1 MKKAVFLL
9 TIIMLVSLGALT
21 GCSLFGGNDTNTNT
35 QESNEEVPKKE
46 VETEEKE
53 KDTKDKKV
61 EELKNNEES
70 KKESNSEYKEVN
82 SNSNNG
88 SDAKE
93 GGSKTSESSSNSKS
107 GGQENQVDWGS
118 AWTRDINTDW
128 AVIEITEQKEDTIKF
143 NINSIHTDNAEAAR
157 GGYINVGDV
166 KGTAKVSGN
175 VATQTTDE
183 MDNGCMVKMI
193 NHQSYIQV
201 EPITD
206 CSGGGGLGVYFEG
219 KYKKGDIP
227 ATDWWKKESSGNG
240 ETGEPKEE
248 PNQTTEKEQSTD
260 DAEDATLEG
269 TQTSLTREQ
278 AIQCV
283 KEYLNLSLENMRYVD
298 EGDTATGK
306 YLIRVY
312 QYQEATADST
322 EHEAPYGYFIVD
334 PRTGEVTDVNND

>member
-1 MKKAVFLL
+1 VKKVLFYLFPLALFCV
-9 TIIMLVSLGALT
+9 VSLT
-21 GCSLFGGNDTNTNT
+21 GCNLFD
-35 QESNEEVPKKE
+35 
-46 VETEEKE
+46 EKE
-53 KDTKDKKV
+53 KETSKQTSAEENSKDK
-61 EELKNNEES
+61 ESENEE
-70 KKESNSEYKEVN
+70 KN
-82 SNSNNG
+82 
-88 SDAKE
+88 
-93 GGSKTSESSSNSKS
+93 KTSKDEAEKSKVGKSETSNQASSSKENSVTQPKEAPKKVVTS
-107 GGQENQVDWGS
+107 QLDWGS

-260 DAEDATLEG
+260 DAEGATIED

-278 AIQCV
+278 AIQRV

>member
-1 MKKAVFLL
+1 MVKKELSGLL
-9 TIIMLVSLGALT
+9 VLLLFCVGGLT
-21 GCSLFGGNDTNTNT
+21 GCGLLVEKETNTSSQQTIEEEKKEKEAANE
-35 QESNEEVPKKE
+35 QSNEAVKKKE
-46 VETEEKE
+46 DQSNVNKEPEEAKKASKE
-53 KDTKDKKV
+53 DKDSQSQENKGEKGSENGDSSASLKDTKAGV
-61 EELKNNEES
+61 SQL
-70 KKESNSEYKEVN
+70 
-82 SNSNNG
+82 
-88 SDAKE
+88 
-93 GGSKTSESSSNSKS
+93 
-107 GGQENQVDWGS
+107 DWGS

-260 DAEDATLEG
+260 DAEDATIED

-278 AIQCV
+278 AIQRV

>member
-1 MKKAVFLL
+1 MKKVLFYLFPLALFCV
-9 TIIMLVSLGALT
+9 VSLT
-21 GCSLFGGNDTNTNT
+21 GCNLFD
-35 QESNEEVPKKE
+35 
-46 VETEEKE
+46 EKE
-53 KDTKDKKV
+53 KETSKQTSAEEHSKDK
-61 EELKNNEES
+61 ESENEE
-70 KKESNSEYKEVN
+70 KN
-82 SNSNNG
+82 
-88 SDAKE
+88 
-93 GGSKTSESSSNSKS
+93 KTSKDEAEKSKVGKSETSNQASSSKENSVTQPKEAPKKVVTS
-107 GGQENQVDWGS
+107 QLDWGS

-260 DAEDATLEG
+260 DAEGATIED

-278 AIQCV
+278 AIQRV

>member
-1 MKKAVFLL
+1 MKKVLFYLFPLALFCV
-9 TIIMLVSLGALT
+9 VSLT
-21 GCSLFGGNDTNTNT
+21 GCNLFD
-35 QESNEEVPKKE
+35 
-46 VETEEKE
+46 EKE
-53 KDTKDKKV
+53 KETSKQTSAEENSKDEESENEEKNKTSKDEAEKSKVGKSETSNQASSSKENSVTQPKEAPKKV
-61 EELKNNEES
+61 
-70 KKESNSEYKEVN
+70 V
-82 SNSNNG
+82 
-88 SDAKE
+88 
-93 GGSKTSESSSNSKS
+93 TS
-107 GGQENQVDWGS
+107 QLDWGS

-260 DAEDATLEG
+260 DAEGATIED

-278 AIQCV
+278 AIQRV

>member
-1 MKKAVFLL
+1 MKKVLFYLFPLALFCV
-9 TIIMLVSLGALT
+9 VSLT
-21 GCSLFGGNDTNTNT
+21 GCNLFD
-35 QESNEEVPKKE
+35 
-46 VETEEKE
+46 EKE
-53 KDTKDKKV
+53 KETSKQTSAEENSKDK
-61 EELKNNEES
+61 ESENEE
-70 KKESNSEYKEVN
+70 KN
-82 SNSNNG
+82 
-88 SDAKE
+88 
-93 GGSKTSESSSNSKS
+93 KTSKDEAEKSKVGKSETSNQASSSKENSVTQPKEAPKKVVTS
-107 GGQENQVDWGS
+107 QLDWGS

-260 DAEDATLEG
+260 DAEGATIED

-278 AIQCV
+278 AIQRV

>member
-1 MKKAVFLL
+1 MKKVLFYLFPLALFCV
-9 TIIMLVSLGALT
+9 VSLT
-21 GCSLFGGNDTNTNT
+21 GCNLFD
-35 QESNEEVPKKE
+35 
-46 VETEEKE
+46 EKE
-53 KDTKDKKV
+53 KETSKQISAEENSKDK
-61 EELKNNEES
+61 ESENEE
-70 KKESNSEYKEVN
+70 KN
-82 SNSNNG
+82 
-88 SDAKE
+88 
-93 GGSKTSESSSNSKS
+93 KTSKDEAEKSKVGKSETSNQASSSKENSVTQPKEAPKKVVTS
-107 GGQENQVDWGS
+107 QLDWGS

-260 DAEDATLEG
+260 DAEGATIED

-278 AIQCV
+278 AIQRV

>member
-1 MKKAVFLL
+1 MKKVLFYLFPLALFCV
-9 TIIMLVSLGALT
+9 VSLT
-21 GCSLFGGNDTNTNT
+21 GCNLFD
-35 QESNEEVPKKE
+35 
-46 VETEEKE
+46 EKE
-53 KDTKDKKV
+53 KETSKQTSAEENSKDK
-61 EELKNNEES
+61 ESENEE
-70 KKESNSEYKEVN
+70 KN
-82 SNSNNG
+82 
-88 SDAKE
+88 
-93 GGSKTSESSSNSKS
+93 KTSKDEAEKSKVGKSETSNQASSSKENSVTQPKEAPKKVVTS
-107 GGQENQVDWGS
+107 QLDWGS

-183 MDNGCMVKMI
+183 IDNGCMVKMI

-260 DAEDATLEG
+260 DAEGATIED

-278 AIQCV
+278 AIQRV

>member
-1 MKKAVFLL
+1 VKKVLFYLFPLALFCV
-9 TIIMLVSLGALT
+9 VSLT
-21 GCSLFGGNDTNTNT
+21 GCNLFD
-35 QESNEEVPKKE
+35 
-46 VETEEKE
+46 EKE
-53 KDTKDKKV
+53 KETSKQTSAEENSKDEESENEEKNKTSKDEAEKSKVGKSETSNQASSSKENSVTQPKEAPKKV
-61 EELKNNEES
+61 
-70 KKESNSEYKEVN
+70 V
-82 SNSNNG
+82 
-88 SDAKE
+88 
-93 GGSKTSESSSNSKS
+93 TS
-107 GGQENQVDWGS
+107 QLDWGS

-260 DAEDATLEG
+260 DAEGATIED

-278 AIQCV
+278 AIQRV